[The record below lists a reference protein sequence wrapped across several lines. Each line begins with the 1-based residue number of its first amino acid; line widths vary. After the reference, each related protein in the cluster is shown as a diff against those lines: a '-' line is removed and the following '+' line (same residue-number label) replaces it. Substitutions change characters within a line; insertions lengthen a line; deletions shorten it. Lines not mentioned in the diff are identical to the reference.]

1 MRQNKRNG
9 HKTETGKRCEKPAK
23 DRGKKKG
30 KGEQRKRRGKPA
42 AGNGRRSTGAP
53 ATTGQFDDRISNP
66 FREWEATGRPGG
78 TDRQRGTGSTGANP
92 DIEGMW
98 VAACERRLMRFGN
111 VPIVS
116 RVDSISGSEGTRRP
130 LYVLSSSTRMLGEKR
145 DSSLDAF
152 GMRTFASP
160 MMLQPIGANNEMP
173 AASGDGG
180 ITVYT
185 DASHKGS
192 SVGISAMFDP
202 DDGGAYAYA
211 GTLLVDT
218 DLDGLINASESIAA
232 ISAVLAAIEKG
243 YRRIRVM
250 SDSSELIRM
259 WNREMSPRRTVMRQ
273 LTVLHDIV
281 DRNGIEVVM
290 QHVYGHR
297 SDFMNVAA
305 DGIAQVHERMS
316 MESPV
321 TGAAPEPS
329 AKEAKPKQG
338 TRKRRGKGKQ
348 EQPSGDTGRKQTQKD
363 EKEQEK
369 QPGQPGQKQSQPPKR
384 KKTRRPGRDTPAT
397 QEEGGA
403 ESTSEGTQGED
414 ARSQTPNLPEQGD
427 TRRRRSRRKAQT
439 PVDGSQEPG
448 DGTTDDATPAGPRPQ
463 EPASPEEP
471 RKSPNRETTSL
482 ANALHETEPKITLA
496 KVSRCLERESYL
508 NWPRVDAES
517 GELIRSLMCDDD
529 RRLPIAE
536 IDVIWDAVAP
546 NVAKGLEPRRRKH
559 RTVIRAAVVARM
571 CAASLKKTIDATR
584 SLATD
589 ASE

>member
-1 MRQNKRNG
+1 
-9 HKTETGKRCEKPAK
+9 
-23 DRGKKKG
+23 
-30 KGEQRKRRGKPA
+30 
-42 AGNGRRSTGAP
+42 
-53 ATTGQFDDRISNP
+53 
-66 FREWEATGRPGG
+66 
-78 TDRQRGTGSTGANP
+78 
-92 DIEGMW
+92 
-98 VAACERRLMRFGN
+98 MRFGN

-160 MMLQPIGANNEMP
+160 MMLQPIGANNKMP
-173 AASGDGG
+173 EAAENSS

-232 ISAVLAAIEKG
+232 ISAVLAAIEMG

-281 DRNGIEVVM
+281 DRNGIEVIM

-316 MESPV
+316 LESPV
-321 TGAAPEPS
+321 TGAVPEP
-329 AKEAKPKQG
+329 AAQEAKPQRETHKHRG
-338 TRKRRGKGKQ
+338 TGKQ
-348 EQPSGDTGRKQTQKD
+348 EQKERPTKKRKARRLQQDAPTTTPAEVTNAAPAPADQTPDKTVS
-363 EKEQEK
+363 E
-369 QPGQPGQKQSQPPKR
+369 PPK
-384 KKTRRPGRDTPAT
+384 G
-397 QEEGGA
+397 
-403 ESTSEGTQGED
+403 S
-414 ARSQTPNLPEQGD
+414 
-427 TRRRRSRRKAQT
+427 TRRRRDRKKAQ
-439 PVDGSQEPG
+439 VSAG
-448 DGTTDDATPAGPRPQ
+448 DRQVSPKLKLTDNSDAATSNATPADTPPEPDISQ
-463 EPASPEEP
+463 EDA
-471 RKSPNRETTSL
+471 RKSPNKETANL

-496 KVSRCLERESYL
+496 KVSRCLNRETYL
-508 NWPRVDAES
+508 NWPRVNAES

-529 RRLPIAE
+529 RRLPIDE
-536 IDVIWDAVAP
+536 IDIIWDAVAP
-546 NVAKGLEPRRRKH
+546 NVAKSLEPRRRKH
-559 RTVIRAAVVARM
+559 RTVIRAAVIARI
-571 CAASLKKTIDATR
+571 CAVSLKKTIDATR
-584 SLATD
+584 GLSMDTP
-589 ASE
+589 E

>member
-1 MRQNKRNG
+1 MSHSKGSSR
-9 HKTETGKRCEKPAK
+9 KPN
-23 DRGKKKG
+23 
-30 KGEQRKRRGKPA
+30 KGERDERRGKTP
-42 AGNGRRSTGAP
+42 GRPKSRSHKKAKPSPKERKSPVTA
-53 ATTGQFDDRISNP
+53 GQFDDRISNP
-66 FREWEATGRPGG
+66 FRHWEPTGEAPHSMPEQ
-78 TDRQRGTGSTGANP
+78 DRKDTSKSP

-116 RVDSISGSEGTRRP
+116 RVDSISGSQGTRRP

-160 MMLQPIGANNEMP
+160 MMLQPIGRNNEMP
-173 AASGDGG
+173 EASEGTGDG

-232 ISAVLAAIEKG
+232 VSAVLAAIAKG

-273 LTVLHDIV
+273 LTVLRDIV

-305 DGIAQVHERMS
+305 DGIAQVHERMA
-316 MESPV
+316 MESPL
-321 TGAAPEPS
+321 TGEPRQPEQQQPQ
-329 AKEAKPKQG
+329 ARR
-338 TRKRRGKGKQ
+338 RKGRGKGKQ
-348 EQPSGDTGRKQTQKD
+348 QGQQPQQ
-363 EKEQEK
+363 
-369 QPGQPGQKQSQPPKR
+369 QPPR
-384 KKTRRPGRDTPAT
+384 DQRSPQQEPQPQDRPETRRPDGKDEPPAGETAEQHAPEPRDVPEAAATESRPA
-397 QEEGGA
+397 
-403 ESTSEGTQGED
+403 
-414 ARSQTPNLPEQGD
+414 
-427 TRRRRSRRKAQT
+427 RRRRTRRKAQPEPQAEEPVVAEEPT
-439 PVDGSQEPG
+439 VAEEPPVDESR
-448 DGTTDDATPAGPRPQ
+448 DAAEDVPEAVAEQGPTN
-463 EPASPEEP
+463 PE
-471 RKSPNRETTSL
+471 TATL
-482 ANALHETEPKITLA
+482 VDALHETDPKITRS
-496 KVSRCLERESYL
+496 KVAHCLERETYL

-517 GELIRSLMCDDD
+517 GGLIRSLLCEPD
-529 RRLPIAE
+529 RRLPIAD
-536 IDVIWDAVAP
+536 IDAIWDAVAP

-571 CAASLKKTIDATR
+571 CAVPLKRTVDATR
-584 SLATD
+584 NLGPEATG
-589 ASE
+589 